1 MEPTV
6 QQKIALINEIQRAHD
21 LVVHGLAALQAIGGA
36 NDFYDLPFLLLA
48 SGLERLCKC
57 ILIIDHLHKTESLPP
72 HEKIRTYVHALDKL
86 VDDVKSQSFVG
97 EYLKRPIAR
106 EDLDF
111 LSNDRVLAQI
121 VEYLRDFAKGGRYY
135 DLDAILAKPQGDMSP
150 QEKWKEMEL
159 DVIMADPS
167 LKELLTRPGPKDE
180 LHEQVNTHFVVILE
194 RLVRALTRTFTL
206 GPASGTAREYH
217 GQFYKF
223 IVLEDSELGRT
234 KYESLKPQ

>member
-1 MEPTV
+1 M
-6 QQKIALINEIQRAHD
+6 
-21 LVVHGLAALQAIGGA
+21 AALQAIGGA

-57 ILIIDHLHKTESLPP
+57 ILIVDRLHQNESFPSVKQMK
-72 HEKIRTYVHALDKL
+72 EYGHALDGLIEEVKL
-86 VDDVKSQSFVG
+86 RSFVE
-97 EYLKRPIAR
+97 EYLERPIAR

-111 LSNDRVLAQI
+111 LSSDRMLAQI
-121 VEYLRDFAKGGRYY
+121 VEYLSDFAQSGRYY

-150 QEKWKEMEL
+150 QDKWEKMEL

-167 LKELLTRPGPKDE
+167 LKELLTKPGPKDE
-180 LHEQVNTHFVVILE
+180 LHEQVNTHFVAILE

-206 GPASGTAREYH
+206 GPASGTARKYH

-223 IVLEDSELGRT
+223 IVLTDSELGRT

>member
-6 QQKIALINEIQRAHD
+6 QQKFALINEIQRAHD

-57 ILIIDHLHKTESLPP
+57 ILIIDHLSKTGSLPP
-72 HEKIRTYVHALDKL
+72 KKKIKKYLHALDDL
-86 VDDVKSQSFVG
+86 IDDVKSRSFVE
-97 EYLKRPIAR
+97 EYLERPIAR

-121 VEYLRDFAKGGRYY
+121 VEYLRDFAQGGRYY
-135 DLDAILAKPQGDMSP
+135 DLDAILAEPQADMSP
-150 QEKWKEMEL
+150 QEKWKKMEL

-167 LKELLTRPGPKDE
+167 LKELLTKHGSKDE
-180 LHEQVNTHFVVILE
+180 LHGKVNTRFVVILE
-194 RLVRALTRTFTL
+194 RLIRALARTFTL
-206 GPASGTAREYH
+206 GPASEIAKEYH

-223 IVLEDSELGRT
+223 IVLRDSELGHK
-234 KYESLKPQ
+234 KYESKRSY